1 MGIVEAAFEAAKI
14 RLRPILMTA
23 ICMVVGMLPLCVA
36 TGAGANGEQSL
47 GIPVV
52 GGLLVGMSFLLVVT
66 PIFFIIMQS
75 IQEGLSGKKVVKET
89 IELE

>member
-1 MGIVEAAFEAAKI
+1 
-14 RLRPILMTA
+14 
-23 ICMVVGMLPLCVA
+23 MVVGMLPLCVA